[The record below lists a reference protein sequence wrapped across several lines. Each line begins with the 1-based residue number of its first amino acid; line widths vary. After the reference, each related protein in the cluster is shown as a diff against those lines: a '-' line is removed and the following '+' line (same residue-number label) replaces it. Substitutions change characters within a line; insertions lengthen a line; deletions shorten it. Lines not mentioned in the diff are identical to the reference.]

1 MLKISREEKK
11 IHFIYLLMFWLFLSS
26 LFCYVCFYNYSS
38 TEIRS
43 KELIINKIH
52 TENAILK
59 TQFESAA
66 RIDSLGKM
74 LLQYQPSTNQV
85 SLENNI
91 DNELK
96 ELKEIYEA
104 KKADPTYKVFNQLYV
119 FYSMHFFDKKAIW
132 NSSNNVSNLKKN
144 LEDCEIGFKQKQ
156 DNLTIKNAL
165 STGDQK

>member
-26 LFCYVCFYNYSS
+26 LFCYVCFHNYSS

-43 KELIINKIH
+43 KELIIDKIH

-66 RIDSLGKM
+66 RIDSLEKM

-104 KKADPTYKVFNQLYV
+104 KKQIRLTKCLTSCMCFTACIF
-119 FYSMHFFDKKAIW
+119 SIKKPSGIHQTMFQ
-132 NSSNNVSNLKKN
+132 
-144 LEDCEIGFKQKQ
+144 I
-156 DNLTIKNAL
+156 
-165 STGDQK
+165 